1 MKKDVYVIVD
11 AAGRMS
17 EKGKG
22 SAEVYVFY
30 ALKHILERYNTDVKS
45 FMWNDTIQM
54 LDEDGE
60 IPGFSKKN
68 DTDML
73 AEFLNEFDEG
83 EAVLLISD
91 GNFDNTGIKRS
102 VRNRQLHFVA
112 VAVGEDASLDCMNGW
127 CTVGKAF
134 RGEDIGSAADALCV
148 VSD

>member
-1 MKKDVYVIVD
+1 
-11 AAGRMS
+11 
-17 EKGKG
+17 
-22 SAEVYVFY
+22 
-30 ALKHILERYNTDVKS
+30 
-45 FMWNDTIQM
+45 
-54 LDEDGE
+54 
-60 IPGFSKKN
+60 
-68 DTDML
+68 ML

-112 VAVGEDASLDCMNGW
+112 VAVGEDASLDCMNGL